1 MKVNLTVKGENI
13 SGYVNI
19 DASTGG
25 DIVELKEIDNAEAK
39 EIIASDVINFVAI
52 ESLELLVQGW
62 IKKLRHGGKIV
73 IGGIE
78 INEVCKAFIHK
89 AISCQEL
96 NQFIHNG
103 RMSHVPINEL
113 EKILINQG
121 LIIEKKRIDNFNMI
135 IEARRP

>member
-62 IKKLRHGGKIV
+62 IK
-73 IGGIE
+73 
-78 INEVCKAFIHK
+78 
-89 AISCQEL
+89 S
-96 NQFIHNG
+96 
-103 RMSHVPINEL
+103 
-113 EKILINQG
+113 
-121 LIIEKKRIDNFNMI
+121 
-135 IEARRP
+135 

>member
-1 MKVNLTVKGENI
+1 MIVNL
-13 SGYVNI
+13 
-19 DASTGG
+19 
-25 DIVELKEIDNAEAK
+25 
-39 EIIASDVINFVAI
+39 
-52 ESLELLVQGW
+52 
-62 IKKLRHGGKIV
+62 
-73 IGGIE
+73 
-78 INEVCKAFIHK
+78 
-89 AISCQEL
+89 L